1 MTTTFRKKLNH
12 FERETIDSVGKLRI
26 MEPQI
31 EKQEAE
37 IERLTFYKKNHQL
50 LMLNFFLKINEWQQ
64 KAREEKSSFDGNE
77 TNDWA
82 GPKGY
87 GVGAAKQNEPLES
100 DWGSEKANR
109 TRFEEK
115 APGMGHIIL

>member
-37 IERLTFYKKNHQL
+37 IERLTFDKKNHQL
-50 LMLNFFLKINEWQQ
+50 LMLNFFLQINE
-64 KAREEKSSFDGNE
+64 
-77 TNDWA
+77 
-82 GPKGY
+82 
-87 GVGAAKQNEPLES
+87 
-100 DWGSEKANR
+100 
-109 TRFEEK
+109 
-115 APGMGHIIL
+115 

>member
-37 IERLTFYKKNHQL
+37 IERLTFYKKNQL
-50 LMLNFFLKINEWQQ
+50 YVKLF
-64 KAREEKSSFDGNE
+64 S
-77 TNDWA
+77 
-82 GPKGY
+82 
-87 GVGAAKQNEPLES
+87 
-100 DWGSEKANR
+100 
-109 TRFEEK
+109 
-115 APGMGHIIL
+115 